1 MLKLKE
7 IKKNYLSGENEVHAL
22 KGVSLTFR
30 EKEFVSILGQ
40 SGCGKT
46 TMLNIIGGLDHYT
59 SGDLVI
65 NGISTKEYKD
75 RDWDA
80 YRNHTIGFVFQSYNL
95 IPHQN
100 VLSNVELALTLSGV
114 SKSERRKKAK
124 EALEKVGLGDQL
136 NKKPNQLSGGQMQRV
151 AIARALVN
159 DPDILLA
166 DEPTGALDSETS
178 VQVMDLLKEVAKEK
192 LVIMVTH
199 NGELADKYSTRI
211 IRLLDGK
218 VIGDTNPVS
227 EAEEKE
233 ILAAS
238 KKEQENKNAAAKGKK
253 ERTSMSMRTALGLSV
268 NNLMTKKGRT
278 ILTAFAGSIGIIGI
292 ALIMS
297 LSNGIQTYIDS
308 MEEETMSSYPITIE
322 KEVVDLTSTI
332 QIMMSLGEDPNYEDK
347 NVIHSKNVVGAAF
360 QSMVAES
367 KSNNLIKF
375 KEFLDNSKEMDDATN
390 AIQYKYNIVPV
401 IYTDK
406 ESKNIQINPLTV
418 LNEMMGDTGVMT
430 SMMSSNPYR
439 DDVWVEMLDNED
451 LMKSQFELVDG
462 QWPQGENECVLVA
475 DEYNQIYDL
484 TLYSMGLKDPEDLN
498 DIIVSAFTKIGD
510 KDAAE
515 KMDTEDQTF
524 SYDELIGSTYRLVL
538 PTDFYVY
545 DEEEGYYVNKSD
557 DQSFVDSVVASSE
570 QIKLVGIIR
579 VKDDVKSTTIQPG
592 TVAYTTDL
600 TKKYIKRIEESA
612 VVQAQLKTPDIDVT
626 TGLPFEPDEKNQ
638 EDSYKVSVVDNYVAS
653 GSDTVK
659 ADFFKKIYSA
669 PNTDEIN
676 AMVEV
681 AMTQYPDRD
690 SKIQY
695 MKDTTK
701 QMISMV
707 KSGKLS
713 SEELVAMG
721 MDEASLSYMTS
732 MSDEEIDN
740 IFEKTYSALSDAEVD
755 KAFSQTLYSNIAY
768 ANSAD
773 ATELN
778 SYSIEELAD
787 MLDDYYALLTDEEK
801 AAIYD
806 NSKSLFYSPTTYD
819 SLMAKLGLCYE
830 EEPSMI
836 NIYVKSFD
844 DKEKVKDLIDEYNK
858 NASEE
863 DKITYTDYAGLMMKS
878 ISNMIDIISYVL
890 IAFVSISL
898 VVSSIMIGIITYI
911 SVLERTKE
919 IGILRAIGAS
929 KKDIRH
935 VFNSEAISVGFVSGM
950 IGILVTVLLNIPISI
965 IIKHLTDVAGIAKL
979 PVLGGVALVLIS
991 MFLTFIAGL
1000 LPSRVAAK
1008 KDPVIAL
1015 RSE

>member
-238 KKEQENKNAAAKGKK
+238 KKEQENKNADAKGKK

-297 LSNGIQTYIDS
+297 LSNGIQTYIDN

-367 KSNNLIKF
+367 KSNNLVKF

-430 SMMSSNPYR
+430 SMMASNPYR

-600 TKKYIKRIEESA
+600 TKKYIKRIEESE

-626 TGLPFEPDEKNQ
+626 TGLPFEPEEKNQ

-676 AMVEV
+676 AMVEA
-681 AMTQYPDRD
+681 AMAQYPDRD
-690 SKIQY
+690 SKTHY

-707 KSGKLS
+707 KSGKIS

-721 MDEASLSYMTS
+721 MDEASLTYMTS

-740 IFEKTYSALSDAEVD
+740 IFEKTYSALSDADID
-755 KAFSQTLYSNIAY
+755 KAFSQTLYANIAY

-787 MLDDYYALLTDEEK
+787 MLDDYYGLLTDEEK

-806 NSKSLFYSPTTYD
+806 NSKSLFYSSTTYD
-819 SLMAKLGLCYE
+819 ALMAKLGLCYE

-836 NIYVKSFD
+836 NIYVKSFE

-965 IIKHLTDVAGIAKL
+965 IIKHLTDVGGIAKL